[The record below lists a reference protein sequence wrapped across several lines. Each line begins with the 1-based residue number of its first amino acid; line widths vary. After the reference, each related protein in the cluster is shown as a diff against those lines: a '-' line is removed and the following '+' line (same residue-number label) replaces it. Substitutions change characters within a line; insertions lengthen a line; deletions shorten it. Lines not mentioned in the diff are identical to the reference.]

1 MSRLS
6 SALYVDPLLANLT
19 VPLSVFTN
27 SKGSLIGF
35 DKGWSRCDAKDSV
48 CFSAV
53 LSDEKNLGGIRS
65 ARNKNVPHIFVFPC
79 PAQTTTTHPGSH
91 VMREAK
97 IRLKSMSLESPA
109 DSIIA

>member
-1 MSRLS
+1 M
-6 SALYVDPLLANLT
+6 NEEKK
-19 VPLSVFTN
+19 N
-27 SKGSLIGF
+27 SDNNI
-35 DKGWSRCDAKDSV
+35 
-48 CFSAV
+48 
-53 LSDEKNLGGIRS
+53 LGRIRS

-79 PAQTTTTHPGSH
+79 AAQTTTTHPGSH

>member
-1 MSRLS
+1 MTIFLT
-6 SALYVDPLLANLT
+6 YNLLTIA
-19 VPLSVFTN
+19 SFR
-27 SKGSLIGF
+27 IGGPSILF
-35 DKGWSRCDAKDSV
+35 FAEI
-48 CFSAV
+48 
-53 LSDEKNLGGIRS
+53 SDNNIFGGIRS
-65 ARNKNVPHIFVFPC
+65 ARNKNVPHIFVIPC